1 MRTPEQ
7 SAAQSLRARIKNFAN
22 KNNVDGQLVI
32 QNYMLERFLVRLAA
46 SEYKDEFIVKGG
58 LLIAQFIGIKNRYTR
73 DIDFS
78 TTGFQFS
85 EEELQR
91 RIKEICGIDASD
103 GATFEFVSMNPI
115 RDEDEYGGYRVKLR
129 VIYGSMITPIY
140 LDISTGD
147 AITPAALTSEYKPL
161 LGENPIKLKTY
172 NIETILAEKLHTIL
186 ERGLANTRMRDFY
199 DVYAFAK
206 LRADDINFAVLTE
219 ALGRTDE
226 ARGGL
231 NVLEVWRQKL
241 TDIESSERMLDLW
254 KRFAGKT
261 PYAVGLTFNTVC
273 EATVSIIESMENNE

>member
-1 MRTPEQ
+1 
-7 SAAQSLRARIKNFAN
+7 
-22 KNNVDGQLVI
+22 VDSQLVI

-46 SEYKDEFIVKGG
+46 SEYKDEFVIKGG

-85 EEELQR
+85 EKELQIR
-91 RIKEICGIDASD
+91 VLKICDIDVGD
-103 GATFEFVSMNPI
+103 GVTFEFAGMNPI

-129 VIYGSMITPIY
+129 VIYGSMVTPIY

-161 LGENPIKLKTY
+161 LDDNPIKLKTY

-186 ERGLANTRMRDFY
+186 ERGPANTRMRDFY

-206 LRADDINFAVLTE
+206 LRVNDIDFALLAE
-219 ALGRTDE
+219 ALRRTDK

-231 NVLEVWRQKL
+231 NVLEGWRRKL
-241 TDIESSERMLDLW
+241 ADIESSERMLDLW
-254 KRFAGKT
+254 KRFASKT
-261 PYAVGLTFNTVC
+261 PYAAKLSFNVVC
-273 EATVSIIESMENNE
+273 KSAVSAIDRIVNHE